1 MKEAPMFTPREKKF
15 TQRNII
21 FHEIT
26 VTGKSANM
34 TKFKVDQTLK
44 HYLIYEHFCLSHIT
58 WW

>member
-1 MKEAPMFTPREKKF
+1 MFTPREQKF